1 MTNMSIDLSEI
12 RLKTGG
18 GSAWIARCRRP
29 TSLGLSAAVLFTL
42 TACGVN
48 RVLPPP
54 VVAYDYH
61 DRHPVVIAEAP
72 TSIDIFPSPGSA
84 RLDSRTVSRIREFVD
99 DYRRF
104 GHGQITLLSPNSGPN
119 VRSSRFGAEQVRRVL
134 ASAGLNGSVY
144 VGTYPVGDPSLAAP
158 LRLSFVGIKAKVAG
172 RCGEW
177 PADLASGS
185 SMEGWQNTTYWNF
198 GCSNQATLA
207 AQVADPRDLVT
218 PRAEDPG
225 DIEMRMRAIGKVRTG
240 DDPSTKWQD
249 KAGSISSVGGN

>member
-1 MTNMSIDLSEI
+1 MSTDFLKS
-12 RLKTGG
+12 RLK
-18 GSAWIARCRRP
+18 SADHVLVDRCKRP
-29 TSLGLSAAVLFTL
+29 VSVALSATMLFTL

-54 VVAYDYH
+54 AVAYDYH
-61 DRHPVVIAEAP
+61 DRHPVVIADAP
-72 TSIDIFPSPGSA
+72 ISIDIFPSPGSA
-84 RLDSRTVSRIREFVD
+84 RLDSRTVARIREFVT

-104 GHGQITLLSPNSGPN
+104 GRGQITLLAPNSGPN
-119 VRSSRFGAEQVRRVL
+119 AARSRVGVQQVRQAL
-134 ASAGLNGSVY
+134 SAEGVNGGVY
-144 VGTYPVGDPSLAAP
+144 VGSYPVGDPSLAAP

-177 PADLASGS
+177 PADLASGT
-185 SMEGWQNTTYWNF
+185 SMEGWQNMTYWNF
-198 GCSNQATLA
+198 GCANQATLA

-240 DDPSTKWQD
+240 DDPSTKWQE
-249 KAGSISSVGGN
+249 KAGSISTVGGGN